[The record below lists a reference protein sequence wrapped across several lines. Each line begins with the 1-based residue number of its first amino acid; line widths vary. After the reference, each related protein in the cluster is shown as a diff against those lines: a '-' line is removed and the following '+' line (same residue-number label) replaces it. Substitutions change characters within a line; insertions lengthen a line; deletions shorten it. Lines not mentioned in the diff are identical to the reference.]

1 MMAPWAVLVH
11 ELIFTPQVLQ
21 PLQSR
26 GLQWQQH
33 FISRHLRARLYKCT
47 GTRTKVSSKQL
58 LRFKSTL
65 IPSASLARV
74 GTLQQGSACCG
85 REPCARTSLLRRPV
99 VETVYR
105 KGKCSVGS
113 LRYQWKCIL
122 RATAGSRGAFLYLPL
137 LIPSARERRCQRNTH
152 QEYFQERM
160 AKTITIL
167 FQKMFKSRQ
176 STGQTYGKEA
186 VRSTTE
192 PVWWSPLRRTR
203 KFCWPPIS
211 HDPTATR
218 INHRLNLWLSSCLL
232 HKNIIIFAH
241 TETKFETPDE
251 LLFRWRARKT
261 I

>member
-1 MMAPWAVLVH
+1 MPTYVHAELVITVPIYFKLCVYAGSKISEHYNTLCNWNEHYSSILMTAPWAVLVH
-11 ELIFTPQVLQ
+11 ELIFTPQVRQ
-21 PLQSR
+21 PLPSH

-33 FISRHLRARLYKCT
+33 FISRQLRARLYKCT
-47 GTRTKVSSKQL
+47 RTRTKVSSKQL

-65 IPSASLARV
+65 IPSASLSRV
-74 GTLQQGSACCG
+74 GTLEQGSACCG

-137 LIPSARERRCQRNTH
+137 LIPSARESRCQRNTH

-167 FQKMFKSRQ
+167 SQKEMFKAGNRLFR
-176 STGQTYGKEA
+176 A
-186 VRSTTE
+186 RS
-192 PVWWSPLRRTR
+192 
-203 KFCWPPIS
+203 
-211 HDPTATR
+211 
-218 INHRLNLWLSSCLL
+218 NLW
-232 HKNIIIFAH
+232 
-241 TETKFETPDE
+241 
-251 LLFRWRARKT
+251 
-261 I
+261 

>member
-1 MMAPWAVLVH
+1 MCVTVVPIYKCVPRFTAFRHTIYAPTHCCLPTYVHAELQSQVITVPIYFKRCVYTGSKISEHYNTLCNWSERSSSVLMTAPWAVLVH
-11 ELIFTPQVLQ
+11 ELIFPPQVLQ
-21 PLQSR
+21 PLPSH

-33 FISRHLRARLYKCT
+33 FISRQLRARFYRCT
-47 GTRTKVSSKQL
+47 RTRTKVSSKQL

-65 IPSASLARV
+65 IPSVSLTRV
-74 GTLQQGSACCG
+74 GTLEQGSACCG

-113 LRYQWKCIL
+113 LRYQWKRIL

-167 FQKMFKSRQ
+167 SQKQTFKSRQ
-176 STGQTYGKEA
+176 
-186 VRSTTE
+186 
-192 PVWWSPLRRTR
+192 
-203 KFCWPPIS
+203 
-211 HDPTATR
+211 
-218 INHRLNLWLSSCLL
+218 
-232 HKNIIIFAH
+232 
-241 TETKFETPDE
+241 
-251 LLFRWRARKT
+251 
-261 I
+261 